1 MLEFLTT
8 LSMRSLLK
16 EAYKTQSIIIVSLSN
31 VSIPV
36 QVLKVGFMSFVADV
50 YDIDEE
56 TWLGREVIPISYV
69 TSVNLWSVE
78 RQRIRLMVENGED
91 ISELYE
97 SYGGHSCAESCE
109 EEDKED

>member
-16 EAYKTQSIIIVSLSN
+16 KACKTQDIIIISLSDIS
-31 VSIPV
+31 VPV
-36 QVLKVGFMSFVADV
+36 QILKVGFMSFVADV

-56 TWLGREVIPISYV
+56 TWLGREVLPISYI

-78 RQRIRLMVENGED
+78 RQRIKLMVENGED
-91 ISELYE
+91 ISEFYE
-97 SYGGHSCAESCE
+97 SRGGHNCLENCE